1 MCGSTVRTAVQRRP
15 VAGPWSIVMLAALIA
30 PTAGCRGMQF
40 ARVIQPGDP
49 RMIGSHQAGRETFCP
64 LVEEAV
70 GQLLGRHA
78 PAPVVQASFDG
89 TEDLPPPAK
98 RICFVAVENASAED
112 IGDFKERLFEIID
125 ARIVE
130 SGAFES
136 VNRRFIDAGLRD
148 SRLRPD
154 QLMVPEHRRAFA
166 ATMEQQGQAVDYLL
180 YAKVTSGTTRE
191 NRDYE
196 RDYMLTLELIDVQDG
211 SYDKQSAE
219 ISKGYHH
226 TRLGRWRAGLGSGR

>member
-1 MCGSTVRTAVQRRP
+1 MCGRTMRAAVLRR
-15 VAGPWSIVMLAALIA
+15 ATKGGWRLIALAALLVSA
-30 PTAGCRGMQF
+30 AGCRGTQF
-40 ARVIQPGDP
+40 ARVIQPGDA
-49 RMIGSHQAGRETFCP
+49 RMIGSHQAGGETFCP

-70 GQLLGRHA
+70 GKLLGRHA
-78 PAPVVQASFDG
+78 PAPVVQASFDEG
-89 TEDLPPPAK
+89 EPLPPPAK

-125 ARIVE
+125 QRIVE
-130 SGAFES
+130 SQVFES
-136 VNRRFIDAGLRD
+136 VNRRFIDAGLRE

-154 QLMVPEHRRAFA
+154 QLMVPENRRAFA
-166 ATMEQQGQAVDYLL
+166 ATMEQQGQAIDYLL

-196 RDYMLTLELIDVQDG
+196 RDYRLTLELVDVQDG

-219 ISKGYHH
+219 ISKGYHQ
-226 TRLGRWRAGLGSGR
+226 TRLGRWKAGRGAWQ